1 MIQFADLFK
10 ECMSQFRETPEF
22 SILSKHHTGGDCLSA
37 QDRQAIIDCVER
49 TFAPMFDQI
58 RTDASSLTDTDLVFC
73 VLSNIGVGATT
84 IADCL
89 TISPRTVRVR
99 KHRMRD
105 KLPASWYDF
114 FYGEG
119 ADYDAAEEADYEAA
133 EGADEAVAE
142 DKPKLPFVGQ
152 ISYCFRNYFN
162 TKGRAGRSEY
172 FCFFFFTALV
182 LFGVLHL
189 ETLLYVI
196 SFNVTGDAFD
206 DPVFVLLHVIS
217 WIIMVGVMIPMMT
230 VTARRLHD
238 LNCSGWLAL
247 LFCGLPCAILLA
259 DVALGAIYCEMFFGR
274 IVASNEFVQY
284 VLIPISIG
292 HKVLWVMFFL
302 QILVFS
308 FRGSR

>member
-22 SILSKHHTGGDCLSA
+22 SILSKHCMGDDCFSA

-119 ADYDAAEEADYEAA
+119 TDEAA
-133 EGADEAVAE
+133 AGADEAVAE
-142 DKPKLPFVGQ
+142 DKPKLPSVGQ
-152 ISYCFRNYFN
+152 IAYCFRNYFN

-172 FCFFFFTALV
+172 FSFFFFTALV

-189 ETLLYVI
+189 DALLYVI
-196 SFNVTGDAFD
+196 SFNGTGDAFD
-206 DPVFVLLHVIS
+206 DPFFALLHVIS
-217 WIIMVGVMIPMMT
+217 WIITVGVMIPMMT

-238 LNCSGWLAL
+238 LNYSGWLAL

-274 IVASNEFVQY
+274 VVASNEFTQY

-292 HKVLWVMFFL
+292 YKVLWVMFFL
-302 QILVFS
+302 QILFFS

>member
-119 ADYDAAEEADYEAA
+119 ADYEAA

-172 FCFFFFTALV
+172 FSFFFFTALV
-182 LFGVLHL
+182 LFGVLHFDVL
-189 ETLLYVI
+189 SYLI
-196 SFNVTGDAFD
+196 SSDGTSEPLDGPA
-206 DPVFVLLHVIS
+206 FVLMNVIT

-238 LNCSGWLAL
+238 LNRSGWLSL
-247 LFCGLPCAILLA
+247 LLCGLPCAILLA
-259 DVALGAIYCEMFFGR
+259 DVAVGTIFRETFCGR
-274 IVASNEFVQY
+274 VVATNSFAQY

-292 HKVLWVMFFL
+292 NQVLCVMFFL

>member
-22 SILSKHHTGGDCLSA
+22 SILSKHRTGGDCLSA
-37 QDRQAIIDCVER
+37 QDRQSIIDSVER
-49 TFAPMFDQI
+49 SFAPLFDQI

-119 ADYDAAEEADYEAA
+119 ADYEAA
-133 EGADEAVAE
+133 ERADEAVAE

-172 FCFFFFTALV
+172 FSFFFFTALV

-189 ETLLYVI
+189 DAFLYVI
-196 SFNVTGDAFD
+196 SFNGTGDAFD
-206 DPVFVLLHVIS
+206 DPFFALLHVIS

-238 LNCSGWLAL
+238 LNYSGWLAL

-259 DVALGAIYCEMFFGR
+259 DVALGAIYCEVFFGR
-274 IVASNEFVQY
+274 VVASNEFTQY

-292 HKVLWVMFFL
+292 YKVLWVMFFL
-302 QILVFS
+302 QILFFS

>member
-22 SILSKHHTGGDCLSA
+22 SILSKHRMGGDCFSA
-37 QDRQAIIDCVER
+37 HDRQSIIDSVER
-49 TFAPMFDQI
+49 SFAPLFDQI

-89 TISPRTVRVR
+89 TISPHTVRVR

-119 ADYDAAEEADYEAA
+119 TDEAA
-133 EGADEAVAE
+133 AGADEAVAE

-152 ISYCFRNYFN
+152 IAYCFRNYFN

-172 FCFFFFTALV
+172 FSFFFFTMLV

-189 ETLLYVI
+189 DALLYVI
-196 SFNVTGDAFD
+196 SFNGTGDAFD
-206 DPVFVLLHVIS
+206 DPFFALLHVIS

-238 LNCSGWLAL
+238 LNYSGWLAL

-259 DVALGAIYCEMFFGR
+259 DVALGAIYCEVFFGR
-274 IVASNEFVQY
+274 VVASNEFTQY

-292 HKVLWVMFFL
+292 YKVLWVMFFL
-302 QILVFS
+302 QILFFS